1 MSEQPDTH
9 FEQLV
14 LTILGV
20 VAAVAAVIYV
30 ILWAWPYLLF
40 YVFPLIAASFLYAGV
55 FWLCTR
61 PDSTDAGEVVG
72 ERYSDDKCYKPVFKY
87 RSLMTVF
94 PFLVL
99 VNLGVFHL
107 RASQTQVVEV
117 NQKGKIQ
124 RSYPVIE
131 WPKVNQAYN
140 DTRRSAYSD
149 SWFESLRTNARH
161 EEIYDRGDIGGIFWA
176 ALILGGPLIFLFW
189 FGGNDELEESKAL
202 YKHLKNAIRHEEGI
216 LRRHIEEHEQV
227 VKERIG
233 PHLKQIED
241 LKRARHALAEENM
254 VLKAKVEF
262 SKDVPKPP
270 ETAKTSG
277 VLDSDIL

>member
-1 MSEQPDTH
+1 MSERPDTH
-9 FEQLV
+9 FEQMV
-14 LTILGV
+14 LAILGV
-20 VAAVAAVIYV
+20 VAAVAAVIYA
-30 ILWAWPYLLF
+30 ILSAWPYLLF
-40 YVFPLIAASFLYAGV
+40 YVFPLAALSFLYAGI
-55 FWLCTR
+55 FWFCTR
-61 PDSTDAGEVVG
+61 SDDTKGEVVG

-99 VNLGVFHL
+99 MNVVVFHC
-107 RASQTQVVEV
+107 RAPQTQVVEV

-131 WPKVNQAYN
+131 WEWANQAFN
-140 DTRRSAYSD
+140 ETRRSAYGD
-149 SWFESLRTNARH
+149 SWFESLRNTAKH
-161 EEIYDRGDIGGIFWA
+161 DEIYDRGDIGGISWA

-189 FGGNDELEESKAL
+189 FGRDDELEESKAL
-202 YKHLKNAIRHEEGI
+202 FKHLKNAIKHEEGV

-227 VKERIG
+227 VKERLQ

-241 LKRARHALAEENM
+241 LKRARHALSEENT

-270 ETAKTSG
+270 ETAKTGG